1 MCSLCISSANESNI
15 MRSYKLP
22 QPMTQ
27 YTTHVDSNSVLDGTT
42 ANNDHAVAAVT
53 AAVTVAVT
61 AVVAAGGIA
70 LR

>member
-1 MCSLCISSANESNI
+1 

-42 ANNDHAVAAVT
+42 TNNDHAVAAVT
-53 AAVTVAVT
+53 AAV
-61 AVVAAGGIA
+61 AAGGIA